1 VTTST
6 TYGGRR
12 RATPATLALRVYVLV
27 VLVFLI
33 FPTLVVIPMS
43 FSDSS
48 SLEFPPSAWSL
59 RWYRAYFS
67 SSEWMAATLVSARV
81 ALLTTLFATI
91 LGTAAAYGLHFSR
104 ARWAAW
110 ARAVLAVPLIM
121 PVILI
126 GIGVFFLYTRLG
138 LVNTTL
144 GLALAHGALA
154 MPFVVVTVSAGLQVF
169 DVSQEMVARS
179 LGASRARAFF
189 TITLPQISF
198 SVLCGSLFALITSLD
213 EVIIAMFV
221 SGGEKATLTRRMF
234 NSLRDA
240 IDPTIAAIST
250 CLILVA
256 ICAAVL
262 VQHLQRSRSRTA
274 PQD

>member
-1 VTTST
+1 L
-6 TYGGRR
+6 GE
-12 RATPATLALRVYVLV
+12 V
-27 VLVFLI
+27 VLRLYVGAVLLFLI
-33 FPTLVVIPMS
+33 LPTLIVIPMS

-48 SLEFPPSAWSL
+48 SLQFPPTDWSL

-67 SSEWMAATLVSARV
+67 SQEWMAATVVSVRV
-81 ALLTTLFATI
+81 ALLTTVLATV
-91 LGTAAAYGLHFSR
+91 LGTAAAYGLHFSK
-104 ARWAAW
+104 ARWAAVS
-110 ARAVLAVPLIM
+110 RMILAVPLIM

-126 GIGVFFLYTRLG
+126 GVGVFFLYARLG

-144 GLALAHGALA
+144 GLVLAHAALAI
-154 MPFVVVTVSAGLQVF
+154 PFVVVTVSAGLQVF
-169 DVSQEMVARS
+169 DINQEMVARS
-179 LGASRARAFF
+179 LGASRPRAFF
-189 TITLPQISF
+189 LVTLPQIGF

-221 SGGEKATLTRRMF
+221 SGGDRATLTRRMF

-262 VQHLQRSRSRTA
+262 VQQLQRGGRKPA
-274 PQD
+274 ADA

>member
-1 VTTST
+1 VTAAAP
-6 TYGGRR
+6 GRR
-12 RATPATLALRVYVLV
+12 QGASRGAIALRIYVGIIL
-27 VLVFLI
+27 LFLI
-33 FPTLVVIPMS
+33 LPTLIVVPMS

-59 RWYRAYFS
+59 RWYREYFS

-81 ALLTTLFATI
+81 ALLTTIVATV

-104 ARWAAW
+104 ARWAAL
-110 ARAVLAVPLIM
+110 ARGILLVPLIM

-126 GIGVFFLYTRLG
+126 GVGVFFLYTRLG

-144 GLALAHGALA
+144 GLALAHAALA

-169 DVSQEMVARS
+169 DESQEMVARS

-189 TITLPQISF
+189 SITLPQISF
-198 SVLCGSLFALITSLD
+198 SVVCGSLFALITSLD

-221 SGGEKATLTRRMF
+221 SGGDRATLTRRMF

-262 VQHLQRSRSRTA
+262 VQQLQRRGRAASPRR
-274 PQD
+274 